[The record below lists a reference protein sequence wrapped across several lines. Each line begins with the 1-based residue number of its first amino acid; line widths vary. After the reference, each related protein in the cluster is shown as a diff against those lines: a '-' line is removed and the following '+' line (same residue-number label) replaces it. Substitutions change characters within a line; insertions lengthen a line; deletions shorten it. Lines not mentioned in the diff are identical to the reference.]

1 MSALQR
7 KKSLFRFFGR
17 KRQAHSARLPADCL
31 YDIFNLLKDD
41 IKSLHSCI
49 LVNRL
54 WCETAIPYL
63 WSHPFKRSTPPAPSL
78 INILVACLSDTEKS
92 VLIQNGIKISS
103 QLKKPPTFDYAAFIP
118 NLGLESLYSSVQ
130 NWTMRQSVKRRSSIS
145 SQCVSE
151 INNNALS
158 VYYALCRLFFGN
170 NSTITSLKLDRPTKL
185 TSPAVEDTLGVDL
198 SLQNIKNLTI
208 RYTSDQFLFDPLL
221 KQAETIEYLSVIKSS
236 EAGLRNFEDLQ
247 YLSSLI
253 FAQSKLRSFS
263 LMCYDTVNGFSPSVL
278 TPLASQADTLVSLNL
293 HGIPF
298 PGDSSIHA
306 LTICTNLEELDIRR
320 CTNGPGC
327 QLDQILI
334 AEFPNLRKV
343 KIVESSI
350 LWGHLIASIIQKNPI
365 DLEEVHYHPW
375 EDEEHDALS
384 ISIIQSITKY
394 QPKLKKFGIALGAD
408 EVPSLI
414 EIFNAP
420 GCRLESLS
428 LFSLGKQECD
438 LDKIWPEL
446 GKHLPATLKHLN
458 IWIFIGARPMNLFL
472 KNTKVDLHSLYIDS
486 WFEDYSHPPY
496 INVLCDYLKD
506 RPIDMAN
513 FFTPILN

>member
-1 MSALQR
+1 MSSLQR

-17 KRQAHSARLPADCL
+17 KRQSHSARLPADCL

-78 INILVACLSDTEKS
+78 ISVLVACLSDDEKS
-92 VLIQNGIKISS
+92 VLVQNGIKLSS
-103 QLKKPPTFDYAAFIP
+103 QLKRPPTFDYASFIP
-118 NLGLESLYSSVQ
+118 HLSLESLYSSVQ

-145 SQCVSE
+145 SQCISG
-151 INNNALS
+151 INTSALS
-158 VYYALCRLFFGN
+158 VYYSLCRLLFGN
-170 NSTITSLKLDRPTKL
+170 ISTITSLKLDRPTKL
-185 TSPAVEDTLGVDL
+185 SSPTADDSLGIDL

-208 RYTSDQFLFDPLL
+208 RYTSDHFLFDPLL
-221 KQAETIEYLSVIKSS
+221 KQAENIEYLSVIKSS

-253 FAQSKLRSFS
+253 FSQSKLRSFS

-278 TPLASQADTLVSLNL
+278 TPLASQADTLVSLIL

-327 QLDQILI
+327 QLDQILNV
-334 AEFPNLRKV
+334 EFPNLRKV
-343 KIVESSI
+343 KVVESSI
-350 LWGHLIASIIQKNPI
+350 LWGHLIASAIQKNPT
-365 DLEEVHYHPW
+365 DLEELHYQPW
-375 EDEEHDALS
+375 EDEEHDVLS
-384 ISIIQSITKY
+384 TSIIQSITKW

-408 EVPSLI
+408 EIPSLI
-414 EIFNAP
+414 EILNVP
-420 GCRLESLS
+420 GCKLEFLS
-428 LFSLGKQECD
+428 LFSLGKQEND
-438 LDKIWPEL
+438 LEKIWPEL
-446 GKHLPATLKHLN
+446 GKSLPTTLKHLN
-458 IWIFIGARPMNLFL
+458 IWIFIGARAMNLFL
-472 KNTKVDLHSLYIDS
+472 KNTKAVLDSLYVDS
-486 WFEDYSHPPY
+486 WFEDYTHPPY
-496 INVLCDYLKD
+496 INLLSDYLKD
-506 RPIDMAN
+506 RPIDMDN
-513 FFTPILN
+513 FFHPVLH

>member
-130 NWTMRQSVKRRSSIS
+130 NWTMRQSVKRH
-145 SQCVSE
+145 
-151 INNNALS
+151 
-158 VYYALCRLFFGN
+158 
-170 NSTITSLKLDRPTKL
+170 
-185 TSPAVEDTLGVDL
+185 TLGVDL